1 LRAKLATLTAA
12 VSVYLVESILSMP
25 SITMSWA
32 SFRNALEAKLI
43 HPLARN
49 ALWSLGGSGT
59 RLFIQAAYFIIIA
72 RCLGPGQYGGFV
84 AATALIGVISP
95 FVGLGCGPLLVKN
108 VSRDRR
114 QFSEYWGNGLMMTL
128 VSGSVLA
135 FLAMSVCRLVL
146 PRSIPMLVIAL
157 LSVSDL
163 IFAKLLDMGA
173 WAFQS
178 VDRLS
183 GNAKLNV
190 LVSLTRLL
198 GIAGLALAVS
208 HPGIMAWSAVYLAG
222 SILAALIAVAWVTF
236 SLGKPKIALHRI
248 RREGVEGCCFSVG
261 QSAGTIYNDIDKT
274 MVARLATLE
283 AAGVYAAAYRLID
296 VAFIPVRA
304 LLSATLP
311 GFFRSG
317 AGGLQASMQYGKRM
331 LIKILPYSLFAFA
344 AIMIGAPLAPHI
356 LGRQYADITEALRW
370 LALLPVLKTLHF
382 FTADALTGA
391 GHQGTRSLIQIGV
404 AAFNVLINLWIIPAY
419 GWRGAAASSIASD
432 GLLALSLLF
441 TVTLLRRRSTI
452 PTGFVEAGDLE
463 DKLESPAY

>member
-1 LRAKLATLTAA
+1 MSSINMPWVSLRN
-12 VSVYLVESILSMP
+12 YLEV
-25 SITMSWA
+25 
-32 SFRNALEAKLI
+32 KLI

-49 ALWSLGGSGT
+49 TLWSLGGSGT
-59 RLFIQAAYFIIIA
+59 RLLIQAAYFIIIA

-84 AATALIGVISP
+84 AATALTGVISP

-108 VSRDRR
+108 ASRDPRL
-114 QFSEYWGNGLMMTL
+114 FPEYWGNGLMMTL
-128 VSGSVLA
+128 VSGSALT
-135 FLAMSVCRLVL
+135 FLAMALCRLIL
-146 PRSIPMLVIAL
+146 PRSIPMVVIAL

-163 IFAKLLDMGA
+163 IFMKLLDLGA

-183 GNAKLNV
+183 GNAQLNV
-190 LVSLTRLL
+190 LASLTRLI

-208 HPGIMAWSAVYLAG
+208 HPGVTAWSAVYLAA
-222 SILAALIAVAWVTF
+222 SILAAVIAVAWATF
-236 SLGKPKIALHRI
+236 RLGKPKLALHRI
-248 RREGVEGCCFSVG
+248 RREGVEGFYFSVG
-261 QSAGTIYNDIDKT
+261 QSAATIYNDIDKT

-296 VAFIPVRA
+296 VAFIPVRS

-311 GFFRSG
+311 GFFRAG
-317 AGGLQASMQYGKRM
+317 AGGLRASMQYGKRI
-331 LIKILPYSLFAFA
+331 LIKVMPYSLFAFA
-344 AIMIGAPLAPHI
+344 VIMIGAPLVPHI

-391 GHQGTRSLIQIGV
+391 GHQGTRSLIQFGV
-404 AAFNVLINLWIIPAY
+404 AAFNVLINLWLIPAY
-419 GWRGAAASSIASD
+419 GWRGAAWSSIASD

-441 TVTLLRRRSTI
+441 IVTLLCRRSTF

-463 DKLESPAY
+463 DKLEIPAV